1 MRSLINTFK
10 FATVT
15 LLAAFA
21 LTACGGGSSSAPA
34 GATAG
39 VTTGAITGFGS
50 VIVNG
55 IEFDRKTG
63 LVDDKVSLKFEG
75 LQNQSESQLKTGM
88 TVKITG
94 TFNSSTGRGEYEAI
108 EFQPEL
114 RGRLDDAGVDQVNN
128 RLTVMGRQVQVDA
141 NTQFDSV
148 RDLAELSADLGNAN
162 HPEIEV
168 SGNLD
173 SSGVLHATRISKKS
187 IDFSNGGAAELKG
200 AIAAAPAPS
209 ANGFSIGTTAIVVN
223 DATTFANMLRAD
235 LATAA
240 GTMVEVKATLA
251 GGILTA
257 TRVEKK
263 NAVDAQAEDNV
274 RLKGIAAGPVA
285 NNAFTL
291 NGPNGPITIKVAGA
305 SYFTGKTAATSA
317 IVTAGALLEVE
328 GSLDATGA
336 IVAKKVEMEQEK
348 NLKLEGNAA
357 AGAYNAAAS
366 TLTLNGIT
374 VNILGTTRLR
384 DSSSNP
390 ASALNPASIAAGDHL
405 QITGF
410 VTASGGFQASEV
422 QRTKPSNLT
431 LVQGPVSAK
440 TATTLTILGLTI
452 DTATIAQATDF
463 SDNSSGTN
471 APGSGT
477 LAQAQAAFMAKI
489 VAGTTVVK
497 AKGSI
502 AGSTMSASEVEIE
515 RPF

>member
-1 MRSLINTFK
+1 MCIR
-10 FATVT
+10 
-15 LLAAFA
+15 
-21 LTACGGGSSSAPA
+21 
-34 GATAG
+34 
-39 VTTGAITGFGS
+39 
-50 VIVNG
+50 
-55 IEFDRKTG
+55 
-63 LVDDKVSLKFEG
+63 
-75 LQNQSESQLKTGM
+75 
-88 TVKITG
+88 
-94 TFNSSTGRGEYEAI
+94 
-108 EFQPEL
+108 
-114 RGRLDDAGVDQVNN
+114 
-128 RLTVMGRQVQVDA
+128 
-141 NTQFDSV
+141 DS
-148 RDLAELSADLGNAN
+148 DLAELSADLGNAN

-173 SSGVLHATRISKKS
+173 NNGVLHATRISKKS
-187 IDFSNGGAAELKG
+187 LDFTNGGAAELKG

-209 ANGFSIGTTAIVVN
+209 SNGFNLGSTAIVVN
-223 DATTFANMLRAD
+223 DATIFANMLRAD
-235 LATAA
+235 LANGA
-240 GTMVEVKATLA
+240 GMMVEVKATLA

-274 RLKGIAAGPVA
+274 RMKGIAAGPVA

-291 NGPNGPITIKVAGA
+291 NGPNGPITVNVAGA
-305 SYFTGKTAATSA
+305 SYFAGKTAATSA
-317 IVTAGALLEVE
+317 IVSAGALLEVE
-328 GSLDATGA
+328 GSLDANGA

-366 TLTLNGIT
+366 TLTLNGVT
-374 VNILGTTRLR
+374 VNILSTTRLR

-390 ASALNPASIAAGDHL
+390 AGALNLANVAAGDHL

-440 TATTLTILGLTI
+440 TASTLTILGLTI
-452 DTATIAQATDF
+452 DTATISQATNFIDE
-463 SDNSSGTN
+463 STGVKVPGT
-471 APGSGT
+471 GT

-489 VAGTTVVK
+489 VVDSSVVK

-502 AGSTMSASEVEIE
+502 SGSTLSASEVEIE